1 MISSYNREKYVLKSL
16 SLNTEAYFYQKQ
28 NKFEDALKC
37 LDQAESIELEQKA
50 SPIDLARTK
59 LNKSVILSH
68 VGKYIIIYLDMN
80 KLYHQENKHQ
90 SY

>member
-16 SLNTEAYFYQKQ
+16 SLNTEAFFYQKQ
-28 NKFEDALKC
+28 KKFEEALKC
-37 LDQAESIELEQKA
+37 LEEAESIELEQKA

-68 VGKYIIIYLDMN
+68 IGKYNDIYLGMN
-80 KLYHQENKHQ
+80 KQ
-90 SY
+90 